1 MWVGCNDGLLRIK
14 KEGEEYDAF
23 TFNDGVPGPTFTNGA
38 AYKDDKGILWFG
50 NTKGLIY
57 VDPKRVD
64 EVRGKARPIVFTDIL
79 ANGVSFTGS
88 SLKYNQNN
96 LTFCFT
102 DFAYG
107 LPSALLYEYQ
117 LEGVDKDWKLLA
129 AQNEVSYYG
138 LPSGTYTFRVRL
150 PGNEHSEATC
160 QVTVLPMIP
169 WWGWALLSY

>member
-1 MWVGCNDGLLRIK
+1 
-14 KEGEEYDAF
+14 EGEEYDAF

-38 AYKDDKGILWFG
+38 AYKDEKGILWFG

-64 EVRGKARPIVFTDIL
+64 EVRGKIRPIVFTDIL
-79 ANGVSFTGS
+79 ANGISFTNP

-117 LEGVDKDWKLLA
+117 
-129 AQNEVSYYG
+129 
-138 LPSGTYTFRVRL
+138 
-150 PGNEHSEATC
+150 
-160 QVTVLPMIP
+160 
-169 WWGWALLSY
+169 

>member
-1 MWVGCNDGLLRIK
+1 MTGYCVSK
-14 KEGEEYDAF
+14 EEGEEYDAF

-38 AYKDDKGILWFG
+38 YKDEKGLLWFG

-64 EVRGKARPIVFTDIL
+64 EVRGKVRSIVFTDIL
-79 ANGVSFTGS
+79 ANGVPFTSS

-107 LPSALLYEYQ
+107 LPSALLYEYR
-117 LEGVDKDWKLLA
+117 LEEWTRTGNYWLHRTKFLITD
-129 AQNEVSYYG
+129 
-138 LPSGTYTFRVRL
+138 FL
-150 PGNEHSEATC
+150 PGLILF
-160 QVTVLPMIP
+160 V
-169 WWGWALLSY
+169 